1 MSKDDKPENGL
12 TTTAYIV
19 SITDG
24 DTVMVEVRRRFPVRI
39 THPNPDGLDF
49 NSPEKN
55 TPEGQRAIEFLAAQL
70 GKSLLTYREVLKEQ
84 FNKEITLFIPTN
96 DPLKLTDINSFNR
109 LVGEIWLD
117 KRRLSDIMIEAGH
130 AKLQKRG
137 HYQDG

>member
-1 MSKDDKPENGL
+1 MNSKEKPELGL
-12 TTTAYIV
+12 TTTAYVIRIV
-19 SITDG
+19 DA
-24 DTVMVEVRRRFPVRI
+24 DTCICEVRRQFPVRI
-39 THPNPDGLDF
+39 THPNPDGMDF